1 MLAKVLVGG
10 ILVAL
15 LVGLGMA
22 MPAIVIDATPASLAG
37 VVSSREEGRME
48 GVLVTAKREGSTI
61 ATTVVSDATGTYRF
75 PVDRLVPG
83 TYAIRIRATGYDLQG
98 PATVEIGEGGTL
110 VGLVHGLADET
121 EFDDIADLVVRND
134 IGDALAPFIAN

>member
-1 MLAKVLVGG
+1 MLVKALVGG
-10 ILVAL
+10 TLVAL

-22 MPAIVIDATPASLAG
+22 MPAVVIDATPASLSG

-48 GVLVTAKREGSTI
+48 GVLVTAKREGSTM

-98 PATVEIGEGGTL
+98 PAAVEIE
-110 VGLVHGLADET
+110 
-121 EFDDIADLVVRND
+121 
-134 IGDALAPFIAN
+134 IGRAHV